1 MTKNEPSGKNE
12 PLNLTKH
19 ETKKKIEEEL
29 ALEITYLLFY
39 GVVTVCFCSR
49 VEGLLCGIGVV

>member
-1 MTKNEPSGKNE
+1 MTKNE

-19 ETKKKIEEEL
+19 ETKKIAKEL

-39 GVVTVCFCSR
+39 GVATGCFCSR
-49 VEGLLCGIGVV
+49 AEGLLCGTGVV